1 MMLRSRVVVTC
12 LAIALPAAGAA
23 TFALDRVRSADM
35 RTAIER
41 VVRAQVN
48 NQTRERCEADPT
60 WFLTGPLEGR
70 PKFGVFESED
80 PDAFPPRPK
89 VTEQPY
95 ELFAYDNEFIGSSS
109 ATPRMPAEYRNA
121 VRTDAG
127 AMTGPFDTPNGRGAQ
142 FAIATGWEHSVC
154 TYLLGRLAPPPHQ
167 RRDLIAA
174 FLSTF
179 MVVFGLAFGASVPT
193 LIRIRRLAQAVGASA
208 RDGFPAIAPDRHTD
222 ELSSFTFAYND
233 AANELKLR
241 KSRID
246 DQDASLQR
254 LVQTTEDEVGVPLE
268 HLTEKLSA
276 IALADPARH
285 VALGG
290 VLGDLHAIAS
300 RVENLAAASRL
311 RTTGGAGIAQ
321 ARVDLKAVTTGVAAR
336 YLPVAHAAGV
346 KLQVSVPDAPV
357 AATGDQSLIERA
369 LSNLVDNAIRYN
381 QPGGKVTL
389 TLARP
394 SGDVR
399 FRLWVADN
407 GRGVSEEQFRGLT
420 AVRRFRG
427 DEGRNRRAGA
437 PGLGLAI
444 AREVA
449 DRLGF
454 TLDLKRPGAGGFE
467 VELSGTALPS
477 SS

>member
-1 MMLRSRVVVTC
+1 MMLRFRVVATS
-12 LAIALPAAGAA
+12 LAVALPAAGLAA
-23 TFALDRVRSADM
+23 FLLDRVRDADL

-48 NQTRERCEADPT
+48 DQTRERCEADPA

-89 VTEQPY
+89 VVEQPY

-109 ATPRMPAEYRNA
+109 ATPRMPAEYRDA
-121 VRTDAG
+121 VRTDTG
-127 AMTGPFDTPNGRGAQ
+127 SMTGRFDTPRGRGAQ
-142 FAIATGWEHSVC
+142 VAIATGWENSVC
-154 TYLLGRLAPPPHQ
+154 TYLLGRIEPAPHQ
-167 RRDLIAA
+167 RRDLIIA
-174 FLSTF
+174 FVTTF
-179 MVVFGLAFGASVPT
+179 LVMFGLALGASAHT
-193 LIRIRRLAQAVGASA
+193 FLRIRRLAKAVGESA
-208 RDGFPAIAPDRHTD
+208 RNGFPAIAPDRGTD
-222 ELSSFTFAYND
+222 ELSAFTFAYND
-233 AANELKLR
+233 AANELKVR

-254 LVQTTEDEVGVPLE
+254 LVQTTEDEVGVPLKQ
-268 HLTEKLSA
+268 LTEKLGA
-276 IALADPARH
+276 IALADPARR
-285 VALGG
+285 VALSGA
-290 VLGDLHAIAS
+290 LNDAHALTA
-300 RVENLAAASRL
+300 RVENLAAAARL
-311 RTTGGAGIAQ
+311 RMTGGAGIAQ
-321 ARVDLKAVTTGVAAR
+321 TRVDLKAVTTGVASR

-346 KLQVSVPDAPV
+346 ALQVSVPDAPV
-357 AATGDQSLIERA
+357 STTGDSGLIERA

-381 QPGGKVTL
+381 RPGGQVTL
-389 TLARP
+389 TLARAP
-394 SGDVR
+394 GDAR

-407 GRGVSEEQFRGLT
+407 GRGVSEEEFRGLT

-449 DRLGF
+449 DRFGL
-454 TLDLKRPGAGGFE
+454 TLDLRRPGAGGFE
-467 VELSGTALPS
+467 AELSGNAS
-477 SS
+477 

>member
-1 MMLRSRVVVTC
+1 MMLRTRVVVTC

-23 TFALDRVRSADM
+23 TFLLDRVRDADM

-48 NQTRERCEADPT
+48 DQTRERCEADPT

-109 ATPRMPAEYRNA
+109 ATPRMPAEYRA
-121 VRTDAG
+121 ALRRG
-127 AMTGPFDTPNGRGAQ
+127 EYSMTGRFDTPRGRGVQ
-142 FAIATGWEHSVC
+142 IVVATRWENSIC
-154 TYLLGRLAPPPHQ
+154 TYLLGRLEPPPHQ
-167 RRDLIAA
+167 RRDLLLA
-174 FLSTF
+174 FASVF
-179 MVVFGLAFGASVPT
+179 VVIFGLALGASANT
-193 LIRIRRLAQAVGASA
+193 LLRIRRLAKAIGASA
-208 RDGFPAIAPDRHTD
+208 KSGFPAIAPDRHTD
-222 ELSSFTFAYND
+222 ELSAFTFAYND

-246 DQDASLQR
+246 DQDAALQR
-254 LVQTTEDEVGVPLE
+254 LVQTTEDEVGVPLKQ
-268 HLTEKLSA
+268 LTEKLGA
-276 IALADPARH
+276 IALADPARRA
-285 VALGG
+285 VLSGALGDAHE
-290 VLGDLHAIAS
+290 LTS
-300 RVENLAAASRL
+300 RVENLAAAARL
-311 RTTGGAGIAQ
+311 RMTGGAGIIS
-321 ARVDLKAVTTGVAAR
+321 ARVDLKAVTTSVAAR

-346 KLQVSVPDAPV
+346 TLQVSVPDAPV
-357 AATGDQSLIERA
+357 STTGDSSLIERA
-369 LSNLVDNAIRYN
+369 LSNVVDNAIRYN
-381 QPGGKVTL
+381 RPGGQITL
-389 TLARP
+389 TLARAAGEP
-394 SGDVR
+394 R

-407 GRGVSEEQFRGLT
+407 GRGVSDEEFRGLT

-449 DRLGF
+449 DRFGLTF
-454 TLDLKRPGAGGFE
+454 DLKRPGAGGFE
-467 VELSGTALPS
+467 VELSGAVV
-477 SS
+477 